1 MKKLKYLV
9 LLISSFG
16 FAQILTP
23 QPSPYS
29 KIQQTVGLTEVTI
42 EYSRPALRG
51 RTVMG
56 DLVPYGELWRAGANK
71 NTMINFSDDV
81 ILDGTK
87 IAKGNYALFI
97 RPGKTLWEVFF
108 YSNTENSGLPKNWNT
123 NLIVAVA
130 EVVPHT
136 TETTWESFT
145 ISIDD
150 LNNTGATLNIKWENT
165 EVKIPFKVPTD
176 KKTMASIKETMKG
189 SPKSRDYYSAA
200 IYYRETGKDLRQAK
214 KWIAKA
220 IDLDEGKYWMYRQ
233 QSLILAELKETEAAI
248 VAAKTSLKLAK
259 EAGNNDYIRL
269 NTKSIEEWSK

>member
-1 MKKLKYLV
+1 M

-23 QPSPYS
+23 QPSPFS

-51 RTVMG
+51 RTIMG

-71 NTMINFSDDV
+71 NTMINFSDDI

-87 IAKGNYALFI
+87 IAQGNYALFI
-97 RPGKTLWEVFF
+97 RPGKTLWEIFF
-108 YSNTENSGLPKNWNT
+108 YSDTENSGLPKNWKT
-123 NLIVAVA
+123 NLIAAVA
-130 EVVPHT
+130 EVVPNT

-150 LNNTGATLNIKWENT
+150 LNNTGANLNIKWENT

-189 SPKSRDYYSAA
+189 SPKSADYYSAA
-200 IYYRETGKDLRQAK
+200 IYFKESGKDLKQAK
-214 KWIAKA
+214 KWITKA
-220 IDLDEGKYWMYRQ
+220 IDLNEGKYWMYRQ
-233 QSLILAELKETEAAI
+233 LSLILSELKETDAAI
-248 VAAKTSLKLAK
+248 VAAKTSLKLAE

>member
-1 MKKLKYLV
+1 MQKLKYLL
-9 LLISSFG
+9 LLISSLG
-16 FAQILTP
+16 FAQIQTP
-23 QPSPYS
+23 QASPFS
-29 KIQQTVGLTEVTI
+29 KINQTVGLTEVTI

-189 SPKSRDYYSAA
+189 SPKSADYYSAA
-200 IYYRETGKDLRQAK
+200 IYFKESGKDLRQAK

>member
-1 MKKLKYLV
+1 
-9 LLISSFG
+9 
-16 FAQILTP
+16 
-23 QPSPYS
+23 
-29 KIQQTVGLTEVTI
+29 
-42 EYSRPALRG
+42 
-51 RTVMG
+51 MG

-71 NTMINFSDDV
+71 NTMINFSNDV

-176 KKTMASIKETMKG
+176 KKTMASIKEIMKG

>member
-123 NLIVAVA
+123 KLITAVA

-176 KKTMASIKETMKG
+176 KKTMASIKETDR
-189 SPKSRDYYSAA
+189 KS
-200 IYYRETGKDLRQAK
+200 
-214 KWIAKA
+214 
-220 IDLDEGKYWMYRQ
+220 
-233 QSLILAELKETEAAI
+233 
-248 VAAKTSLKLAK
+248 VV
-259 EAGNNDYIRL
+259 
-269 NTKSIEEWSK
+269 

>member
-1 MKKLKYLV
+1 M

-23 QPSPYS
+23 QPSPFS

-51 RTVMG
+51 RTIMG

-87 IAKGNYALFI
+87 IAEGNYALFI
-97 RPGKTLWEVFF
+97 RPGKTLWEIFF
-108 YSNTENSGLPKNWNT
+108 YSDTENSGLPKNWNT
-123 NLIVAVA
+123 NSIAAVA
-130 EVVPHT
+130 EVVPNS

-145 ISIDD
+145 ISIND
-150 LNNTGATLNIKWENT
+150 LNNNGATLNIKWENT

-176 KKTMASIKETMKG
+176 EKTMTSINETMKG
-189 SPKSRDYYSAA
+189 SPKSGDYYSAA
-200 IYYRETGKDLRQAK
+200 IYFRETGKDLKQAK

-220 IDLDEGKYWMYRQ
+220 IDLNEGKYWMYRQ
-233 QSLILAELKETEAAI
+233 QSLILAELKETDAAI

-259 EAGNNDYIRL
+259 QAGNNDYIRL
-269 NTKSIEEWSK
+269 NNKSIEKWSK